1 MTMSLQEREPEPVA
15 EVAKIECERSPVDRL
30 RKIEVVIDHYYGG
43 DKQTHS
49 VIYDVKGTS
58 AVFRKGT
65 WEKLRVADAVELEG
79 VAADCVG
86 KHPEVQAVESLR
98 HQIDDI

>member
-1 MTMSLQEREPEPVA
+1 MAMSLQEREPEPVA
-15 EVAKIECERSPVDRL
+15 EIAKIECERSPVDRL
-30 RKIEVVIDHYYGG
+30 RKVVVVIEHYYDG
-43 DKQTHS
+43 DKRTTS

-86 KHPEVQAVESLR
+86 KHPEIQAVETLVD
-98 HQIDDI
+98 QIDAI